1 MHKITMYE
9 GLRDKIDT
17 EIEAINKKGIENT
30 NIDNLY
36 KLCMSLKCVDKHL
49 ECLEE
54 EAVNEENGYSGD
66 MRYLRDGRSYARRRD
81 SMGRYS
87 GGYSGG
93 WNLTKIP
100 DYPYS
105 FDMGMSMGQGGN
117 SQTQG
122 QSNQGQGQGNGNS
135 NGWNQTGNDRTY
147 SYARNRTYSRDN
159 AKMKMVQKLETLMDD
174 TMSEQERM
182 AIRNCINEINMG

>member
-17 EIEAINKKGIENT
+17 EIEAINKKGIDNA
-30 NIDNLY
+30 NVDNLY

-54 EAVNEENGYSGD
+54 EAVNEENGYSGN
-66 MRYLRDGRSYARRRD
+66 MRYLRDGRSYARG
-81 SMGRYS
+81 GR
-87 GGYSGG
+87 YSGG

-105 FDMGMSMGQGGN
+105 YDNGM
-117 SQTQG
+117 
-122 QSNQGQGQGNGNS
+122 S
-135 NGWNQTGNDRTY
+135 NGWNQTGVNKTY
-147 SYARNRTYSRDN
+147 SAQNGNSRTYSRDN

-182 AIRNCINEINMG
+182 AIRNCINEINMN